1 MGTGCVNKKVK
12 LIPTIYNSQNLV
24 EQKEI
29 KLSLDNSN
37 NLYSID
43 YNLNEIK
50 KIKSTFKSFFHYHHQ
65 IFLLLKRMKKP

>member
-1 MGTGCVNKKVK
+1 MGIGYVNNKAK
-12 LIPTIYNSQNLV
+12 LIPTIYSSQNLF

-43 YNLNEIK
+43 YNSNEIE
-50 KIKSTFKSFFHYHHQ
+50 KIKSPLKLFFHYHHQ